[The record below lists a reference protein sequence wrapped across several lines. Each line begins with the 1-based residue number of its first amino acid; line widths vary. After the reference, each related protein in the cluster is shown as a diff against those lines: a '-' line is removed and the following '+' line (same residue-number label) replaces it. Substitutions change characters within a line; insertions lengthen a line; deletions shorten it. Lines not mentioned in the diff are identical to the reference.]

1 MNFKNLE
8 LMTTKE
14 IKLIRKYIGL
24 RDDLMDYTMVHFDAM
39 SYDIDG
45 YLEEEEIDINELKKQ
60 VKAFEMMLKAYELID
75 YTYG

>member
-1 MNFKNLE
+1 
-8 LMTTKE
+8 
-14 IKLIRKYIGL
+14 
-24 RDDLMDYTMVHFDAM
+24 MDYTMVHFDAM

-45 YLEEEEIDINELKKQ
+45 YLDEEEIDINELKKQ

>member
-1 MNFKNLE
+1 
-8 LMTTKE
+8 MTSKE

-45 YLEEEEIDINELKKQ
+45 YLDEEEIDINELKNQ

>member
-1 MNFKNLE
+1 
-8 LMTTKE
+8 MTTKE

-45 YLEEEEIDINELKKQ
+45 YLDEEEIDINELKNQ

>member
-1 MNFKNLE
+1 MK
-8 LMTTKE
+8 TKE

-45 YLEEEEIDINELKKQ
+45 YLDEEEIDINELKNQ

>member
-1 MNFKNLE
+1 MK
-8 LMTTKE
+8 TKE

-45 YLEEEEIDINELKKQ
+45 YLDEEEIDINELKNQ
-60 VKAFEMMLKAYELID
+60 VKAFEMMLKAYKLID